1 MSAITYKC
9 DICFVFAIEGWSLK
23 SWYNV
28 RYAFVHQAIETSQ
41 TEKEGRYRNNR
52 VPGNKLQLRVILF
65 GKFWLRSRI
74 EQAEQD
80 SEDSDDTANQCAIFA
95 KLGLF
100 HAMVAR

>member
-1 MSAITYKC
+1 
-9 DICFVFAIEGWSLK
+9 
-23 SWYNV
+23 
-28 RYAFVHQAIETSQ
+28 
-41 TEKEGRYRNNR
+41 
-52 VPGNKLQLRVILF
+52 VILF